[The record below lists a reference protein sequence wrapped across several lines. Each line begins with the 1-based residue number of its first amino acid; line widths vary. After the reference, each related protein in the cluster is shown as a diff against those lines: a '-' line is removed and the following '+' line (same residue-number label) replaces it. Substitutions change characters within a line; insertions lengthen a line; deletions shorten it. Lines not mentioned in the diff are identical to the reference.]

1 MNPIQVFLPVESNW
15 SLTSEPLNVQFQM
28 FSRHDDEDF
37 FCCWCGTCVII
48 PKNDSFPPFSCSV
61 VPVYYFF
68 FFLANSISDLCCR
81 TQSNFSPLILKLY
94 FVFMSFFF
102 NLNFQKSICFCSWCQ
117 KSTLGGIF
125 LGYTVEHCTA
135 FTKNEA
141 RADNPTCPLFPVGTP
156 CHWLCYLKI
165 D

>member
-1 MNPIQVFLPVESNW
+1 MRIFFVVDVGPVSSSLKMTLSLRFLAAL
-15 SLTSEPLNVQFQM
+15 SLCT
-28 FSRHDDEDF
+28 
-37 FCCWCGTCVII
+37 I
-48 PKNDSFPPFSCSV
+48 
-61 VPVYYFF
+61 FF
-68 FFLANSISDLCCR
+68 FFWLIVYQIFVAEHNPILALSLLNCTLCLC
-81 TQSNFSPLILKLY
+81 L
-94 FVFMSFFF
+94 FFF